1 MRKIT
6 FILIFSILF
15 SCGNKKPY
23 PNKISDFRPELRIQL
38 NKLKKENYL
47 YSTDTIASRFLKEN
61 CSKEELLQLLECE
74 VPLLRVI
81 SFRTLIIRKDK
92 DYFKILLEHLSDTT
106 KVIWTSGDLVNVE
119 IVADLL
125 IDEAKTT
132 GILTQTEKNTLLDS
146 VLIKHSYLES
156 FTYMIQEVEP
166 KEKYYSI
173 IKKRCEKKDKYR
185 CGTQLNA
192 CFALSKFKKEDDLE
206 FLDKIF
212 QNLES
217 PCEHIIFESIEQNPN
232 QIYFPILKKYFNEN
246 IKKKKLFFNDHFK
259 YYCQALASYKNKESL
274 LILTELL
281 NKKYCPE
288 TWYYEIYRENIFLAI
303 HKYNNP
309 LYNDLYYNLRPKMS
323 KYIIEK
329 AERTHSYENNT
340 W

>member
-1 MRKIT
+1 MKNLTYI
-6 FILIFSILF
+6 FILLFLF
-15 SCGNKKPY
+15 SCGDKKPY
-23 PNKISDFRPELRIQL
+23 PNKISDFRPELQIQL
-38 NKLKKENYL
+38 KKLQKENNL
-47 YSTDTIASRFLKEN
+47 YSLDTTASSFLKEN
-61 CSKEELLQLLECE
+61 CSKEELEQLIECE

-81 SFRTLIIRKDK
+81 AFRTLITRKDK
-92 DYFKILLEHLSDTT
+92 DYFKILLGHLTDTS
-106 KVIWTSGDLVNVE
+106 KVFWSSGDLVGEPMVT
-119 IVADLL
+119 DLL
-125 IDEAKTT
+125 IDEAKTPGT
-132 GILTQTEKNTLLDS
+132 LTQTEKNILLDS

-185 CGTQLNA
+185 CGIQLSA
-192 CFALSKFKKEDDLE
+192 CFALSKFKKNEDLE
-206 FLDKIF
+206 FLKNKFNI
-212 QNLES
+212 LES
-217 PCEHIIFESIEQNPN
+217 PCENWIFKSIEQNPN